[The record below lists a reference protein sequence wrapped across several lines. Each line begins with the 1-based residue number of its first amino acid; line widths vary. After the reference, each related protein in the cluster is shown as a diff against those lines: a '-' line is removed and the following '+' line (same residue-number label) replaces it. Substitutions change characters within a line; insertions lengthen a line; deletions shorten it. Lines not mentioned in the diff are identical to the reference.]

1 MNLCKYKD
9 MVGKPGT
16 GIHSYRLFDLAIV
29 DVIVVILFGVF
40 VSKIFKYDLIN
51 VLVILFI
58 SGVIAHKIFCVD
70 TTINKIL
77 FN

>member
-77 FN
+77 FG

>member
-16 GIHSYRLFDLAIV
+16 GIHSYRLFDVAIV

-77 FN
+77 FG

>member
-16 GIHSYRLFDLAIV
+16 GIHSYRLFDIAIV

-77 FN
+77 FG

>member
-9 MVGKPGT
+9 IIGKIGT

-77 FN
+77 FG